1 MTETDEPRVLLLA
14 DAWCRGP
21 THSIP
26 PSSRRS
32 HKRMG
37 TSDWPLPRVTSI
49 AQAGGAARCSS
60 AVAMAADK
68 LLSWMQG
75 SRYSVHLCDKH
86 PQHGF
91 IKKNKGGLFVILGG
105 RLVGTLQGKRE
116 VWFSCILGG
125 KVWQK
130 DIFQWRT
137 TAQGLHIELLTL
149 FDRQWWRWIQFK
161 TTQAVFKD
169 NSAASLFACAY

>member
-1 MTETDEPRVLLLA
+1 MFILLESKAPSTNPRPEWRRLTSRGSCYWQMHDTE
-14 DAWCRGP
+14 GP
-21 THSIP
+21 PT
-26 PSSRRS
+26 PSLHLHARS

-91 IKKNKGGLFVILGG
+91 IKKNKGGLFVLFWGFFFFWVG
-105 RLVGTLQGKRE
+105 RGAFCGNAAGIERGLIFMHFRRE
-116 VWFSCILGG
+116 S
-125 KVWQK
+125 
-130 DIFQWRT
+130 
-137 TAQGLHIELLTL
+137 LTERHL
-149 FDRQWWRWIQFK
+149 S
-161 TTQAVFKD
+161 VED
-169 NSAASLFACAY
+169 NSARPPYWTSDFVW

>member
-1 MTETDEPRVLLLA
+1 
-14 DAWCRGP
+14 
-21 THSIP
+21 
-26 PSSRRS
+26 
-32 HKRMG
+32 MG

-91 IKKNKGGLFVILGG
+91 IKKNKGGLCYFGG
-105 RLVGTLQGKRE
+105 AFSGNAAGKERGLIFLHFRRE
-116 VWFSCILGG
+116 S
-125 KVWQK
+125 
-130 DIFQWRT
+130 
-137 TAQGLHIELLTL
+137 LTERHL
-149 FDRQWWRWIQFK
+149 S
-161 TTQAVFKD
+161 VED
-169 NSAASLFACAY
+169 NSTRPPY